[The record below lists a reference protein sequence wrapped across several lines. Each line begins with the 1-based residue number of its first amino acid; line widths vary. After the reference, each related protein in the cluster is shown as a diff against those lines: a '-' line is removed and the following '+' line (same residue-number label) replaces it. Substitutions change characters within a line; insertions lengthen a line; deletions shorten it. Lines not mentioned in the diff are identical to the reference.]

1 MCIINLDVFAFPYS
15 WGRFRGFRVTGR
27 FFPAAAFEGG
37 RTIGTAVPARFKV
50 ALRDRFFSCL
60 TSATELFLRLVDL
73 RRLGAAAE
81 EAFCCCMSPDS
92 ETILLVNCGSVVV
105 RICNVSIVGAMYYLN
120 SVHLIPFVEQP
131 ENFKR
136 SY

>member
-1 MCIINLDVFAFPYS
+1 MCIINLGVFAFPYS

-27 FFPAAAFEGG
+27 FFPALVVGG

-50 ALRDRFFSCL
+50 VFRDRFFSCL
-60 TSATELFLRLVDL
+60 TSPTELFFRLVDL

-92 ETILLVNCGSVVV
+92 ETILLVNCGS
-105 RICNVSIVGAMYYLN
+105 
-120 SVHLIPFVEQP
+120 
-131 ENFKR
+131 
-136 SY
+136 